1 MKKSKN
7 RLSTGEFAK
16 LNGINRRTLHYYDE
30 IGLFPPAFK
39 EENGYRRYAEGQTVE
54 LELILTLRKVGLSIE
69 EIKRYRREASDRS
82 LPELREEKKRRID
95 RAVRELTDIKEFLE
109 RKSEKLALSRRAE
122 EGAVELLSLPEQP
135 LLLSDP
141 IRGVYDEEDFA
152 VAGAFSRRLKRLFG
166 LYDNFGSR
174 IAAERAAEGDLSAY
188 DRFFAYGREEDGVC
202 DAVLPAGLYLR
213 TFSIGDRE
221 KRKAAYEKLFTY
233 AEASGLEPVGYS
245 YEEGMNELSLPSSRD
260 YVTMITVGCRRK
272 TTHR

>member
-30 IGLFPPAFK
+30 IGLFSPAFK

-82 LPELREEKKRRID
+82 LPELLEEKKRRID

-174 IAAERAAEGDLSAY
+174 IAAERAA
-188 DRFFAYGREEDGVC
+188 
-202 DAVLPAGLYLR
+202 
-213 TFSIGDRE
+213 
-221 KRKAAYEKLFTY
+221 
-233 AEASGLEPVGYS
+233 
-245 YEEGMNELSLPSSRD
+245 
-260 YVTMITVGCRRK
+260 
-272 TTHR
+272 